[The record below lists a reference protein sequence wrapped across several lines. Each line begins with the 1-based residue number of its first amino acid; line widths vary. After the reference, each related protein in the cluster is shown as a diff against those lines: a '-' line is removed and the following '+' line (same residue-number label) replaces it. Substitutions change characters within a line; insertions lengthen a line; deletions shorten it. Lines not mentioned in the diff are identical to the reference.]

1 MPKVKGSGSIVQ
13 LDKDKPR
20 SKCRRWQLRVSAG
33 RDLSTGKYRTFLRSF
48 AGTFTQAQQA
58 LRDFISEIE
67 SGEAKRPS
75 GATVEQYAASWIAFR
90 RADDGISDGTVDK
103 NEAHLKCVVMHLGKA
118 RLHELAPKVV
128 ERAYSKLMDGESPSG
143 RSLSGSYVLGVHS
156 TLRSMLDDAVS
167 DGLLSG
173 NPCDGARLPKPS
185 TPEKRRLP
193 LDRMKGLSA
202 ALDAG
207 SAPAAAVLLCVQ
219 TGLRR
224 GEACALSWGDVDLDG
239 RVLYVRHNYDEHRNL
254 KAPKTA
260 KGERKLPLSDGAVDT
275 LKTRRAAQ
283 EKAFADIRRS
293 FSFDSGTRTLP
304 SITPET
310 PVVSNDLGER
320 ILPHSITRWWERNR
334 SDYGLDDW
342 TLHEM
347 RHSYLS
353 ELARRKV
360 DPKVL
365 QELAGH
371 AKYSTTMDIYVHV
384 EMEDKRDAVSDV
396 DW

>member
-1 MPKVKGSGSIVQ
+1 MPKINGSGSIVQ
-13 LDKDKPR
+13 IEKDRPR
-20 SKCRRWQLRVSAG
+20 SKCRRWQLRVSVG
-33 RDLSTGKYRTFLRSF
+33 RDLSTGKYRPLLRSF
-48 AGTFTQAQQA
+48 GGTFTQAQQA

-67 SGEAKRPS
+67 SGEAQRPA

-90 RADDGISDGTVDK
+90 RADDGFSDGTVDK
-103 NEAHLKCVVMHLGKA
+103 NEAHLKCIVLHIGKA
-118 RLHELAPKVV
+118 RLHELAPKTV
-128 ERAYSKLMDGESPSG
+128 ERAYSKLMDGDSPSG
-143 RSLSGSYVLGVHS
+143 RPLSGSYVLGVHS
-156 TLRSMLDDAVS
+156 TLNSMLDDAAS
-167 DGLLSG
+167 DGLVSK
-173 NPCDGARLPKPS
+173 NPCEGMRLPKPS
-185 TPEKRRLP
+185 TPEKRRMP
-193 LDRMKGLSA
+193 LERMKDLSTV
-202 ALDAG
+202 LDAG

-224 GEACALSWGDVDLDG
+224 GEACALSWGDVDFDA
-239 RVLYVRHNYDEHRNL
+239 RVLHVRHNYDEHRNL

-260 KGERKLPLSDGAVDT
+260 KGARRLPLSDGAVET
-275 LKTRRAAQ
+275 LRSRLAAQEEAFAEVRRAAGRQ
-283 EKAFADIRRS
+283 APAF
-293 FSFDSGTRTLP
+293 P
-304 SITPET
+304 SLTPET

-334 SDYGLDDW
+334 SRYGLEGW

-371 AKYSTTMDIYVHV
+371 AKYSTTMDVYVHV
-384 EMEDKRDAVSDV
+384 EMEEKRDAVEGV